1 MNRLRPE
8 LIAGPHPVEAGVWL
22 VYDPAS
28 GRQFE
33 FPEEGWRLAEA
44 FDGRSVAEIAADVG
58 LSEEVVAGF
67 SDQVGA
73 LGLWTD
79 RLAPAPGAT
88 GASDDAP
95 DDWAPQWS
103 RLQLDAAFTIAVHP
117 EATFTCTGAGTCC
130 EQGYV
135 IPLTPP
141 QAASVRRAALRVLG
155 PDVDPVGMVPTA
167 PGQPWTFA
175 LDNER
180 SCPFLDEARRCR
192 IHERAAYPDACRI
205 FPFVFA
211 QFGGTVFASVAH
223 RCACGAFGGAPLSSQ
238 RAALASRARRSGR
251 VYTVPERTRLDR
263 SHESA
268 SAPAVAALHA
278 ATSER
283 SAFAILRA
291 AVSGLAAAVPSSRGR
306 RGGGDLVEALE
317 ALTSD
322 DVYVAAALAGGA
334 HPRRREVRRA
344 VRRLVGEANEIHSER
359 SGSSRRAGAAVGDA
373 NEIHTR
379 RGGSS
384 RREGATIGEA
394 NEIRARRGGSSRRA
408 GAAIGDAK
416 EIRARR
422 GGSSRRAD
430 ATIGDA
436 NEIRASGA
444 GPSPS
449 AGATLGA
456 ATESRALRGGSSRRA
471 GATIGDAK
479 EIRAS
484 GAGPSPRAGATIGE
498 ANDIRAL
505 PGGPTRHTGAD
516 VRDANEVRSPR
527 ELAHLE
533 ATRFVR
539 DHLFGLRLYHYA
551 TLAEGLVALTLAA
564 HHILTDL
571 PRRDPHIAARERVM
585 LWEEALT
592 TNALPRLM
600 TSPSPDLRGVA
611 ALIDALEPT

>member
-1 MNRLRPE
+1 LNRLRPE

-22 VYDPAS
+22 VYDPGS

-44 FDGRSVAEIAADVG
+44 FDGRSVAEIASDVG
-58 LSEEVVAGF
+58 LTEEVVAGF
-67 SDQVGA
+67 SEQVGA

-79 RLAPAPGAT
+79 RLAPSSAIPVVSRA
-88 GASDDAP
+88 AS

-103 RLQLDAAFTIAVHP
+103 RSPLDPAFTIAVHP
-117 EATFTCTGAGTCC
+117 DATFTCTGAGTCC

-155 PDVDPVGMVPTA
+155 PDVDPVGMVPTS

-180 SCPFLDEARRCR
+180 SCPFLDDARRCR

-211 QFGGTVFASVAH
+211 QLGGTVFASVAH

-238 RAALASRARRSGR
+238 RVALASRARRAGR
-251 VYTVPERTRLDR
+251 VYTVPERTRVDR
-263 SHESA
+263 TNEMA

-278 ATSER
+278 ATSEG
-283 SAFAILRA
+283 SAFDILRA
-291 AVSGLAAAVPSSRGR
+291 AVAGLAAAVPSSRRR
-306 RGGGDLVEALE
+306 RGGGDLAEALG

-334 HPRRREVRRA
+334 HPRRREVRRD
-344 VRRLVGEANEIHSER
+344 VRRLVGEANEIR
-359 SGSSRRAGAAVGDA
+359 ARRGGPSRHAGATINEA
-373 NEIHTR
+373 NEIRAPRGGSAR
-379 RGGSS
+379 RGG
-384 RREGATIGEA
+384 AAIGEA
-394 NEIRARRGGSSRRA
+394 NEIRARRGGPSR
-408 GAAIGDAK
+408 
-416 EIRARR
+416 
-422 GGSSRRAD
+422 
-430 ATIGDA
+430 
-436 NEIRASGA
+436 
-444 GPSPS
+444 
-449 AGATLGA
+449 
-456 ATESRALRGGSSRRA
+456 
-471 GATIGDAK
+471 
-479 EIRAS
+479 
-484 GAGPSPRAGATIGE
+484 RAGATIGE
-498 ANDIRAL
+498 ANEIRA
-505 PGGPTRHTGAD
+505 PRGGSAHRGGAAISE
-516 VRDANEVRSPR
+516 ANEIRVRRGGSARRAGATNSEANEIRSPR

-539 DHLFGLRLYHYA
+539 DHLFGLRPYHYA
-551 TLAEGLVALTLAA
+551 TLAEGLAALTLAA
-564 HHILTDL
+564 HRILADL

-600 TSPSPDLRGVA
+600 TSSDAYDLGRIA
-611 ALIDALEPT
+611 ALIDALEPK